1 MVIWFRETI
10 AAAGFAQFG
19 QTAVGFAIAFLGLV
33 AGAVSF
39 EVTHVPAFAASV
51 AVITIAFALELLTLR
66 ARFRRRAISLV
77 WPEVIDSLVSAASS
91 GMSMNEAFLE
101 LSASG
106 PQLLRPNFSKVEAD
120 VDAGATLTGALCRLR
135 DELAEVHVDRL
146 VELVRIVSVAGGE
159 GFYSALRA
167 QGQQIRDD
175 LALRGELE
183 SKQGWVSGTAK
194 VAVIAPW
201 LIVAM
206 LCSRPENV
214 ESYASAAGSGIL
226 LLGLAISIFAYRLIQ
241 LLGRVSQP
249 TRVFYQ

>member
-1 MVIWFRETI
+1 MLIWFRETI

-19 QTAVGFAIAFLGLV
+19 LVPVSLAIAFLALL
-33 AGAVSF
+33 AGVISL
-39 EVTHVPAFAASV
+39 EVVHVPAFAASMAAIV
-51 AVITIAFALELLTLR
+51 FAFCLEVLTMR
-66 ARFRRRAISLV
+66 ARTRRRDISLA

-101 LSASG
+101 LSTSG
-106 PQLLRPNFSKVEAD
+106 PQSLRPNFRKVEAE
-120 VDAGATLTGALCRLR
+120 VDAGSTLTQALSHLR
-135 DELAEVHVDRL
+135 NELAEVHVDRL
-146 VELVRIVSVAGGE
+146 VELVRIVSAAGGE
-159 GFYSALRA
+159 GFYSALRL
-167 QGQQIRDD
+167 QGQQVRDD

-194 VAVIAPW
+194 VAIIAPW

-214 ESYASAAGSGIL
+214 QAYASAEGSGIL
-226 LLGLAISIFAYRLIQ
+226 LLGLVVSVFAYRLIQ